1 MGQTLSEPVTEKH
14 TTEVVRG
21 KKYWVGLSDM
31 QGWRISMED
40 AHTVHLYLPPTD
52 ASKQIT
58 PSPDIPQQPAGSTVT
73 NDNEDEEGDEHALFG
88 VFDGHGGSS
97 VAKYTGTTLHTRL
110 AGLDSY
116 KSGDF
121 EAALKQCFLKTDEDL
136 RADPNFFNDPSGC
149 TAVVGLIT
157 KDGRIIVANS
167 GDSRSVLG
175 YKGEAKAM
183 SNDHKPT
190 NKEETARITSAGGFV
205 EFGRVNGNLA
215 LSRAIG
221 DFEFKQNYSL
231 TPEKQIVTAD
241 PEIITHKIDGEEEFL
256 VLACDGIWDCLSSQ
270 QVIDFTRRAIA
281 NGDDLGKIAEDMM
294 VKCLAT
300 DSETGGIG
308 CDNMTVVIVALLGG
322 RTPEEWQQWVK
333 ERVEKKVGYDTP
345 AFVPDIFG
353 QKQASQTGGAGNA
366 LSSSGFRVG
375 GAGGLAN
382 IASILGASGITFR
395 PAYDSDDDDDELQI
409 IGDDGQV
416 LDANADKPEP
426 GLIDNK
432 GVEGKT
438 KPKDVTD
445 EIDDDKPE
453 AALNAETKKGSVELL
468 DEDGDSAMDSGDES
482 DSTTTAGGNT
492 PASGSGSGSASS
504 TQNSSAAKSVNTSNT
519 PPSPI
524 PPSFSSIGS
533 PTVPTP
539 QALQRSSLPS
549 QDKEYGQLKS
559 DPEGDQASGAV
570 KVEGLMDTSENPL
583 KL

>member
-1 MGQTLSEPVTEKH
+1 
-14 TTEVVRG
+14 
-21 KKYWVGLSDM
+21 M

-40 AHTVHLYLPPTD
+40 AHSVHLYLPPTD
-52 ASKQIT
+52 ETNSKAT
-58 PSPDIPQQPAGSTVT
+58 SPAPDIPTQPPGSTVT
-73 NDNEDEEGDEHALFG
+73 NDNEGEDGNALLG
-88 VFDGHGGSS
+88 VFDGHGGAA
-97 VAKYTGTTLHTRL
+97 VAKFTGTTLHSRL
-110 AGLDSY
+110 AALDAY
-116 KSGDF
+116 KSGDY
-121 EAALKQCFLKTDEDL
+121 EVALKQVFLKTDEDL
-136 RADPNFFNDPSGC
+136 RADPTFFNDPSGC

-157 KDGRIIVANS
+157 TDGRIIVANS

-231 TPEKQIVTAD
+231 EPEKQIVTAD
-241 PEIITHKIDGEEEFL
+241 PEIITHKLDGEEEFL

-281 NGDDLGKIAEDMM
+281 NGDSLSKICEDMM

-308 CDNMTVVIVALLGG
+308 CDNMTVVVVALLNGK
-322 RTPEEWQQWVK
+322 TPEEWQQWVK
-333 ERVEKKVGYDTP
+333 ERVEKKIGYDTP
-345 AFVPDIFG
+345 ESVPDIFG
-353 QKQASQTGGAGNA
+353 QAPPPNTNA
-366 LSSSGFRVG
+366 LTSAGFRS

-395 PAYDSDDDDDELQI
+395 PTYDSDDDDEEIQI
-409 IGDDGQV
+409 IGDSGEGGIDPS
-416 LDANADKPEP
+416 ADKPAP
-426 GLIDNK
+426 GTYLDTK
-432 GVEGKT
+432 GEKEGT

-445 EIDDDKPE
+445 EIDDDKAA
-453 AALNAETKKGSVELL
+453 AALDAEAKKGSVELV

-482 DSTTTAGGNT
+482 DSTTT
-492 PASGSGSGSASS
+492 GSGSGQPSTSASTS
-504 TQNSSAAKSVNTSNT
+504 SSQPPSAASTSARAINASNT
-519 PPSPI
+519 PSSPI

-539 QALQRSSLPS
+539 QALQALSLP
-549 QDKEYGQLKS
+549 KGQAQKQLESEPQGDAFS
-559 DPEGDQASGAV
+559 DAV
-570 KVEGLMDTSENPL
+570 RVEGMMDTSENPL

>member
-14 TTEVVRG
+14 TTSVIRG
-21 KKYWVGLSDM
+21 KKFWVGLSDM

-52 ASKQIT
+52 SSRKIT

-73 NDNEDEEGDEHALFG
+73 NDNEDEEGNEHALFG

-97 VAKYTGTTLHTRL
+97 VAKYSGTTLHTRL

-121 EAALKQCFLKTDEDL
+121 EAALKQAFLKTDEDL

-175 YKGEAKAM
+175 YKGQAKAM

-231 TPEKQIVTAD
+231 APEKQIVTAD

-270 QVIDFTRRAIA
+270 QVVDFTRRAIA
-281 NGDDLGKIAEDMM
+281 NGDELGKIAEDMM

-308 CDNMTVVIVALLGG
+308 CDNMTVIIVALLGG
-322 RTPEEWQQWVK
+322 RTPEEWQAWVK
-333 ERVEKKVGYDTP
+333 ERVENKVGYDTP
-345 AFVPDIFG
+345 ESVPDIFG
-353 QKQASQTGGAGNA
+353 QNQASSGPGNA
-366 LSSSGFRVG
+366 LSSSGFRVA

-395 PAYDSDDDDDELQI
+395 PAYDSDDDDDEIQI
-409 IGDDGQV
+409 IGEDGKGIDV
-416 LDANADKPEP
+416 NADKPDT
-426 GLIDNK
+426 GLIDDQ

-438 KPKDVTD
+438 KPKNVTD
-445 EIDDDKPE
+445 ELDDERAEE
-453 AALNAETKKGSVELL
+453 ALKAESKKGSVELL

-482 DSTTTAGGNT
+482 DTTTTAGAEKLT
-492 PASGSGSGSASS
+492 EEQI
-504 TQNSSAAKSVNTSNT
+504 TKAKSINTSNT

-549 QDKEYGQLKS
+549 SSKDKQYDQLKS
-559 DPEGDQASGAV
+559 DPQGDAPSGAV

>member
-1 MGQTLSEPVTEKH
+1 
-14 TTEVVRG
+14 
-21 KKYWVGLSDM
+21 M

-40 AHTVHLYLPPTD
+40 AHSVHLFLPPTD
-52 ASKQIT
+52 SSKTIT

-73 NDNEDEEGDEHALFG
+73 NDNDEEDEEDAHALFG

-110 AGLDSY
+110 AGSDAY
-116 KSGDF
+116 KNGEF
-121 EAALKQCFLKTDEDL
+121 EVALKQTFLKTDEDL

-183 SNDHKPT
+183 SYDHKPT

-231 TPEKQIVTAD
+231 APEKQIVTAD
-241 PEIITHKIDGEEEFL
+241 PEIITHKLDGEEEFL

-270 QVIDFTRRAIA
+270 QVVDFTRRAIA
-281 NGDDLGKIAEDMM
+281 NGDELGKIAEDMM

-308 CDNMTVVIVALLGG
+308 CDNMTVVIVALLNG
-322 RTPEEWQQWVK
+322 RTPEEWQEWVK
-333 ERVEKKVGYDTP
+333 GRVDKKFGYDTP
-345 AFVPDIFG
+345 ASVPDIFG
-353 QKQASQTGGAGNA
+353 QNQASTTGGNA
-366 LSSSGFRVG
+366 LSSSGFRVA

-395 PAYDSDDDDDELQI
+395 PAYDSDDDEDEIQI
-409 IGDDGQV
+409 IGEEGKGIDTS
-416 LDANADKPEP
+416 ADKPDT

-438 KPKDVTD
+438 KPKNVTD
-445 EIDDDKPE
+445 EIDDDKAE
-453 AALNAETKKGSVELL
+453 AALNTESKKGSVELL

-482 DSTTTAGGNT
+482 DSTTTGST
-492 PASGSGSGSASS
+492 PAGTETQAGTGSSS
-504 TQNSSAAKSVNTSNT
+504 TQKTSAAKSINTSNS

-539 QALQRSSLPS
+539 QALQRTSHPKKIE
-549 QDKEYGQLKS
+549 QIKS
-559 DPEGDQASGAV
+559 DPQGDKPSDAV

>member
-14 TTEVVRG
+14 TTTVVRG

-40 AHTVHLYLPPTD
+40 AHSVHLYLPPAD
-52 ASKQIT
+52 SSKTVT
-58 PSPDIPQQPAGSTVT
+58 PAPDIPMQPTGSTVT
-73 NDNEDEEGDEHALFG
+73 NDNDNGEDDDHALFG
-88 VFDGHGGSS
+88 VFDGHGGSA

-110 AGLDSY
+110 AGLDAY
-116 KSGDF
+116 KNGDF
-121 EAALKQCFLKTDEDL
+121 DAALKQAFLKTDEDL
-136 RADPNFFNDPSGC
+136 RADPNFFNEPSGC

-157 KDGRIIVANS
+157 KDGRIICANS

-175 YKGEAKAM
+175 YKGEAKPL
-183 SNDHKPT
+183 SFDHKPT

-231 TPEKQIVTAD
+231 APEKQIVTAD
-241 PEIITHKIDGEEEFL
+241 PEITTHKIDGEEEFL

-270 QVIDFTRRAIA
+270 QVVDFTRRAIA
-281 NGDDLGKIAEDMM
+281 NGDDLDKIAEDMM

-308 CDNMTVVIVALLGG
+308 CDNMTVVVVALLNG
-322 RTPEEWQQWVK
+322 RTPEEWKAWVK
-333 ERVEKKVGYDTP
+333 ERVDKKVGYDTP
-345 AFVPDIFG
+345 ASVPDIFG
-353 QKQASQTGGAGNA
+353 QKQNTASSGGNS
-366 LSSSGFRVG
+366 LSSAGFRVA

-395 PAYDSDDDDDELQI
+395 PSYDSDDDDDDVQI
-409 IGDDGQV
+409 IGDDSK
-416 LDANADKPEP
+416 DKEDTGGAYIDDK
-426 GLIDNK
+426 GL
-432 GVEGKT
+432 EGKD

-445 EIDDDKPE
+445 DLDDAKAE
-453 AALNAETKKGSVELL
+453 ATLNAEAKKGSVQLV
-468 DEDGDSAMDSGDES
+468 DEDGDSAMDSGDDS
-482 DSTTTAGGNT
+482 DSTTTAST
-492 PASGSGSGSASS
+492 PAGTGASGSSA
-504 TQNSSAAKSVNTSNT
+504 QKSSAAKLASGGT
-519 PPSPI
+519 PSSPI

-539 QALQRSSLPS
+539 QALQSGPHPGSKMSSEP
-549 QDKEYGQLKS
+549 QEQLKS
-559 DPEGDQASGAV
+559 QPGGDAASGAV

>member
-1 MGQTLSEPVTEKH
+1 
-14 TTEVVRG
+14 
-21 KKYWVGLSDM
+21 
-31 QGWRISMED
+31 MED
-40 AHTVHLYLPPTD
+40 AHTVHLYLPPSD
-52 ASKQIT
+52 PSRKIT

-73 NDNEDEEGDEHALFG
+73 NDNEDDEEPEHALFG

-110 AGLDSY
+110 AGLESY
-116 KSGDF
+116 KNGDF
-121 EAALKQCFLKTDEDL
+121 EAALKQSFLKTDEDL

-149 TAVVGLIT
+149 TSVVGLIT

-175 YKGEAKAM
+175 YKGQAKAM

-231 TPEKQIVTAD
+231 APEKQIVTAD

-281 NGDDLGKIAEDMM
+281 NGDELGKIAEDMM

-308 CDNMTVVIVALLGG
+308 CDNMTVIIVALLGG
-322 RTPEEWQQWVK
+322 RTPEEWQAWVK
-333 ERVEKKVGYDTP
+333 ERVDNKVGYDTP
-345 AFVPDIFG
+345 ASVPDIFG
-353 QKQASQTGGAGNA
+353 QSQASTGPRNA
-366 LSSSGFRVG
+366 LSSSGFRVA

-382 IASILGASGITFR
+382 IASILGASGITFK
-395 PAYDSDDDDDELQI
+395 PEPYDSDDDDDEIQI
-409 IGDDGQV
+409 IGEDGKGIDV
-416 LDANADKPEP
+416 NADKLDA
-426 GLIDNK
+426 GLLGNE

-438 KPKDVTD
+438 KPRDVTD
-445 EIDDDKPE
+445 ELDDDKAE
-453 AALNAETKKGSVELL
+453 QALKAESKKGSVELL
-468 DEDGDSAMDSGDES
+468 DEDGDSAMDSGDDS
-482 DSTTTAGGNT
+482 DSTTTGDKAGPSDDQIT
-492 PASGSGSGSASS
+492 K
-504 TQNSSAAKSVNTSNT
+504 AKAINTSNT

-549 QDKEYGQLKS
+549 NKQDKQYDQLRS
-559 DPEGDQASGAV
+559 DPQGDAPSGAV

>member
-1 MGQTLSEPVTEKH
+1 
-14 TTEVVRG
+14 
-21 KKYWVGLSDM
+21 M

-40 AHTVHLYLPPTD
+40 AHSVHLYLPPSDDTN
-52 ASKQIT
+52 SKPST
-58 PSPDIPQQPAGSTVT
+58 PAPDIPVQPEGSTVT
-73 NDNEDEEGDEHALFG
+73 NDNEGEDGNALLG
-88 VFDGHGGSS
+88 VFDGHGGAA
-97 VAKYTGTTLHTRL
+97 VAKFTGTTLHSRL
-110 AGLDSY
+110 AALDTY
-116 KSGDF
+116 KSG
-121 EAALKQCFLKTDEDL
+121 EYEVALKQVFLKTDEDL
-136 RADPNFFNDPSGC
+136 RADPTFFNDPSGC

-157 KDGRIIVANS
+157 TDGRIIVANS

-231 TPEKQIVTAD
+231 EPEKQIVTAD

-281 NGDDLGKIAEDMM
+281 NGDSLSKICEDMM

-308 CDNMTVVIVALLGG
+308 CDNMTVVVVALLNGK
-322 RTPEEWQQWVK
+322 TPDEWQQWVK
-333 ERVEKKVGYDTP
+333 ERVEKKIGYDTP
-345 AFVPDIFG
+345 ESVPDIFG
-353 QKQASQTGGAGNA
+353 QAPPTNTNA
-366 LSSSGFRVG
+366 LSSAGFRA

-395 PAYDSDDDDDELQI
+395 PTYDSDDDDEEIQI
-409 IGDDGQV
+409 IGDSAEGGIDP
-416 LDANADKPEP
+416 NADKPTTP
-426 GLIDNK
+426 VAYIDDKAEK
-432 GVEGKT
+432 GDT

-445 EIDDDKPE
+445 KIDDAKVE
-453 AALNAETKKGSVELL
+453 AALTADAKKGSIELV

-482 DSTTTAGGNT
+482 DSTTT
-492 PASGSGSGSASS
+492 GSGSGQVSAFTSQPPSTSS
-504 TQNSSAAKSVNTSNT
+504 TSARAVNASNT
-519 PPSPI
+519 PSSPI
-524 PPSFSSIGS
+524 RPSFSSIGS

-539 QALQRSSLPS
+539 TALQALSLPKGQAPKQLES
-549 QDKEYGQLKS
+549 QPQ
-559 DPEGDQASGAV
+559 GDAFSNAV
-570 KVEGLMDTSENPL
+570 RVEGLMDTSENPL
-583 KL
+583 K